1 MGCGIFVPLQANLQ
15 IVKKLLA
22 LIILVINL
30 VFTANAND
38 YNSLDDLT
46 YTIDSLFNELKY
58 NEAAPYIDAM
68 GTLVAKANDKYYSVL
83 CEYYKGSCSCVK
95 SNYKEGF
102 AKLNEAQ
109 NNVQKLPDSDKKT
122 ALGIRIKLALS
133 GCFISC
139 DMLSEALVQLQEGI
153 EENDRFGDE
162 NLQIKLD
169 NNLAALY
176 SLMDKRDESTAIYKK
191 MLQEPKLFTRGY
203 FYCNYNIANNFTN
216 QNEADS
222 ALYYLE
228 KLQNDMETKQ
238 ERLLVMKKTGD
249 VYYLKGNNEAALDY
263 YENVIHEIGDD
274 TLAYI
279 SNYASVTQSYAEI
292 LHRVGREK
300 DALRETENALKI
312 NEISENITRKAN
324 LLHLKSDILSSLG
337 RSEEA
342 LTSLQEMLVCQ
353 DSANKIQN
361 MHEVNQLMVKQE
373 ILSLEKE
380 YKHREFVEQL
390 KHSREKMGMF
400 TIIVVLLGIV
410 AIALLLWN
418 RKRILLK
425 NKQIQEDSLKF
436 ELETRNRE
444 LASNVVSLMKKNE
457 VFSEIIGKLDQ
468 IKENAVKDETK
479 EALTKVKKE
488 IEKTIDGSFW
498 DEFELRFKNVH
509 SDFYDKLMAQYP
521 NLTSNELRLC
531 AFLKMNLSTKDIAS
545 ITGQNPRSIDK
556 ARERLRTKLGIS
568 NDKSVSLASFIQK
581 I

>member
-1 MGCGIFVPLQANLQ
+1 M
-15 IVKKLLA
+15 KRR
-22 LIILVINL
+22 L
-30 VFTANAND
+30 VFIIFGLSMVYSANAND
-38 YNSLDDLT
+38 YKTLDKLT
-46 YTIDSLFNELKY
+46 STIDSLFNKLKY
-58 NEAAPYIDAM
+58 NDAAPFINAM
-68 GTLVAKANDKYYSVL
+68 EVLVEKTNDTYYPVL
-83 CEYYKGSCSCVK
+83 LDYYKGSYSCVN

-102 AKLNEAQ
+102 RSLNEAQ
-109 NNVQKLPDSDKKT
+109 NNVKKLPNNDKKT
-122 ALGIRIKLALS
+122 TLDIRIRLALS

-139 DMLSEALVQLQEGI
+139 DMLSEAMLQLQKGI
-153 EENDRFGDE
+153 EENESFGD
-162 NLQIKLD
+162 NDLQIKLE

-176 SLMDKRDESTAIYKK
+176 SLMGKQDESTMIYKK
-191 MLQEPKLFTRGY
+191 MLQEPELFTRGF
-203 FYCNYNIANNFTN
+203 FYCNYNIANNFIN
-216 QNEADS
+216 KGEADS
-222 ALYYLE
+222 ALYYLNRI
-228 KLQNDMETKQ
+228 QDDIETKQ
-238 ERLLVMKKTGD
+238 ECLLVTKKYGD
-249 VYYLKGNNEAALDY
+249 VYALKGDMTVSIDY
-263 YENVIHEIGDD
+263 FEKVIQDIGDD

-279 SNYASVTQSYAEI
+279 SNYASVKQTYAEI
-292 LHRVGREK
+292 LYRMGCEN
-300 DALRETENALKI
+300 DALRETENALQI
-312 NEISENITRKAN
+312 NERSGNISRKAN
-324 LLHLKSDILSSLG
+324 LLHLKSNILSSLG
-337 RSEEA
+337 RNEEA
-342 LTSLQEMLVCQ
+342 LSSLQEMLVFQ

-361 MHEVNQLMVKQE
+361 LHEVNQLMTKQE

-400 TIIVVLLGIV
+400 TIIIVLLGVV

-425 NKQIQEDSLKF
+425 NKQIQEESLKF
-436 ELETRNRE
+436 ELEARNRE

-457 VFSEIIGKLDQ
+457 VFSEIISKLEH

-509 SDFYDKLMAQYP
+509 SDFYDKLISQFP

-568 NDKSVSLASFIQK
+568 NDKTVSLASFIQR

>member
-176 SLMDKRDESTAIYKK
+176 SFMDKRDESTAIYKK

-425 NKQIQEDSLKF
+425 NKQIQEESLKF